1 MIDRRRRVMVRRFLP
16 MLAAVLLLTACGG
29 VSGPCDDSDPVSPCA
44 TSHSHTE

>member
-1 MIDRRRRVMVRRFLP
+1 MTIRRSCVTVRRFLP

-29 VSGPCDDSDPVSPCA
+29 VSGPCNDSDPVSPCA